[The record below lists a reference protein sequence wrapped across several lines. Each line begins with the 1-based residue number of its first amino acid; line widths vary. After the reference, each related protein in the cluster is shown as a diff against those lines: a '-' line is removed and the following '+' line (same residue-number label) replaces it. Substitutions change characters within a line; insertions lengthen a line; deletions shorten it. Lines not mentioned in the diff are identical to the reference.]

1 MFGPLLGVQMSF
13 RVAGARDCG
22 PCQKS
27 AQHWGFVAFPNT
39 MAGVGHLKRT
49 CKDAFRVAGAVQ
61 KTCSSEMLGG
71 EGEGLHFGASDLQ
84 VCWFCVTGATF
95 RMTWHHFFVA
105 GAKLYLDTWNGKIEN
120 WGSLAELFCFWCC
133 QVQKVRKSRRIA
145 AFFDVVKFKNWGRLA
160 A

>member
-1 MFGPLLGVQMSF
+1 MLKTDGLQALLEVDTSTKCTLLWREAHLEVKRSKKHKKTMFGPLLGVQMSF
-13 RVAGARDCG
+13 RMAGARDCG

-84 VCWFCVTGATF
+84 VC
-95 RMTWHHFFVA
+95 
-105 GAKLYLDTWNGKIEN
+105 
-120 WGSLAELFCFWCC
+120 
-133 QVQKVRKSRRIA
+133 
-145 AFFDVVKFKNWGRLA
+145 
-160 A
+160 